1 MPGKPPPRSRRKA
14 LPPAP
19 HMVVKE
25 ASELMAFLVAQLP
38 HKNRNNIKT
47 LLRDGQIVV
56 DGQTVTQ
63 YNHLLQVGQ
72 QVEVRREKGPATN
85 AYKGLTIVFED
96 EHLIVIDK
104 QEGLLSIATDTQK
117 TNTAYYILSGH
128 VKRQNPAAKV
138 FIVHRLD
145 RDTSGLMVFAKSEQA
160 KKLLQESWQ
169 TAVEQRTY
177 LAVTEGVLRQPEG
190 TVRSYLQESKA
201 LVIYSSQNPNEG
213 QLAITHYQTLKQTSR
228 YSLVKV
234 DLETGRKNQIR
245 VHMQDLGH
253 PIVGDIKYGARTNP
267 IGRLGLHAWVLSFTH
282 PITGESLRYQTA
294 IPRKFAGLFKE

>member
-1 MPGKPPPRSRRKA
+1 MPGKPPPRSSRKA
-14 LPPAP
+14 LPLAP
-19 HMVVKE
+19 RMVVKE
-25 ASELMAFLVAQLP
+25 VGELMPFLIAQLP

-56 DGQTVTQ
+56 DGRVVTQ
-63 YNHLLQVGQ
+63 HNHSLQVGQ
-72 QVEVRREKGPATN
+72 QVEVRREKRSATN
-85 AYKGLTIVFED
+85 VYKGLTIVFED

-104 QEGLLSIATDTQK
+104 QEGLLSIATHTQK
-117 TNTAYYILSGH
+117 TNTAYHILSSH
-128 VKRQNPAAKV
+128 IKKQNPANKL

-145 RDTSGLMVFAKSEQA
+145 RDTSGLMVFAKNEPV
-160 KKLLQESWQ
+160 KRLLQESWQ

-177 LAVTEGVLRQPEG
+177 LAVTEGVLRQPAG
-190 TVRSYLQESKA
+190 TVQSYLQESKA
-201 LVIYSSQNPNEG
+201 LVVYSSQNPGDG

-228 YSLVKV
+228 YALLKV

-253 PIVGDIKYGARTNP
+253 PVVGDIKYGARSNP

-282 PITGESLRYQTA
+282 PITGEALRFQTTV
-294 IPRKFAGLFKE
+294 PRKFAGLFNE